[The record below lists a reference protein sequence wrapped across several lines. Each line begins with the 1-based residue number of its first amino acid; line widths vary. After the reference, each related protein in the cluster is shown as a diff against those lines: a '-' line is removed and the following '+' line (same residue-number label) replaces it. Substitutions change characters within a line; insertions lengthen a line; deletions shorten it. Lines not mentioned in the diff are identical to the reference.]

1 MKIGLIGCVQSSENA
16 LKTLL
21 AIPNVQV
28 AAVVTRK
35 SSQINNDFCD
45 LSSICED
52 EKIPYHYENPKE
64 KELSTEFLKKFDLD
78 VIYCIGWSYLLDEKL
93 FSMPRLGVIGFHPA
107 KLPQNRGRHPI
118 IWALALG
125 LSETASTFFQIDSG
139 VDSGPILSQ
148 EIIKIDGNDDANSL
162 YDKVM
167 RIAEKQIVA
176 FTEALAEGKAEFIKQ
191 DKNEAT
197 YWRKRSRKDGLID
210 FRMSAEAIYNL
221 VRALAPPYPCAEFL
235 YSDVYYKVAQSK
247 PINSGYPKNIEPGK
261 VLKVS
266 ENDLL
271 VKTEGEGAI
280 WLRDVD
286 SHTIQIGDYL

>member
-35 SSQINNDFCD
+35 SSQFNNDFCD
-45 LSSICED
+45 LSSVCED
-52 EKIPYHYENPKE
+52 KKIPYHYEDPKK
-64 KELSTEFLKKFDLD
+64 KELSTEFLKKFNLD
-78 VIYCIGWSYLLDEKL
+78 VIYCIGWSYLLNEEL

-125 LSETASTFFQIDSG
+125 LSETASTFFKIDSG

-148 EIIKIDGNDDANSL
+148 EVIKIDRNDDANSL
-162 YDKVM
+162 YNKV
-167 RIAEKQIVA
+167 ICVAERQIVE
-176 FTEALAEGKAEFIKQ
+176 FTAALAEGKAEFIEQ
-191 DKNEAT
+191 DEGEAT

-235 YSDVYYKVAQSK
+235 CDDFFCKVAKSE
-247 PINSGYPKNIEPGK
+247 PINSGYPKNVEPGK
-261 VLKVS
+261 VLKVTG
-266 ENDLL
+266 NNLL
-271 VKTEGEGAI
+271 IKTEGEGAI
-280 WLRDVD
+280 WLLDVN
-286 SHTIQIGDYL
+286 SPAIQIGDYL

>member
-21 AIPNVQV
+21 TIPNVQV

-35 SSQINNDFCD
+35 SSQFNNDFCD

-52 EKIPYHYENPKE
+52 ENISYHYENPKE

-78 VIYCIGWSYLLDEKL
+78 VIYCIGWSYLLDEEL
-93 FSMPRLGVIGFHPA
+93 FSMPPLGVIGFHPA

-125 LSETASTFFQIDSG
+125 LSETASTFFKIDNG

-148 EIIKIDGNDDANSL
+148 EVINIERNDDANSL

-167 RIAEKQIVA
+167 RVAEKQIVE
-176 FTEALAEGKAEFIKQ
+176 FTAALAEGKAEFIEQ
-191 DKNEAT
+191 DEVEAT
-197 YWRKRSRKDGLID
+197 YWRKRSRKDGFID

-235 YSDVYYKVAQSK
+235 YSDVYYKVPKSEL
-247 PINSGYPKNIEPGK
+247 INSGYPKNIEPGR

-266 ENDLL
+266 EKDLL

>member
-21 AIPNVQV
+21 ALPNVEV

-35 SSQINNDFCD
+35 SSQVNNDFCD
-45 LSSICED
+45 LSSICEN
-52 EKIPYHYENPKE
+52 ENIPYHYENRKE
-64 KELSTEFLKKFDLD
+64 KRFSTEFLKNFNLD
-78 VIYCIGWSYLLDEKL
+78 VIYCIGWSYLLDEEL

-125 LSETASTFFQIDSG
+125 LSETASTFFKIDRG

-148 EIIKIDGNDDANSL
+148 EVIKVDRNDDANSL
-162 YDKVM
+162 YNKVT
-167 RIAEKQIVA
+167 RIAEKQIVEL
-176 FTEALAEGKAEFIKQ
+176 TGELAEGKAEFVKQ
-191 DKNEAT
+191 DEDEAT
-197 YWRKRSRKDGLID
+197 YWRKRTRKDGLID

-235 YSDVYYKVAQSK
+235 CDDVFYKVAKSE

-261 VLKVS
+261 VLKITG
-266 ENDLL
+266 NNLL
-271 VKTEGEGAI
+271 IKTEGEGAI
-280 WLRDVD
+280 WLLDVD
-286 SHTIQIGDYL
+286 SHTIKTGDYL